1 MRLLDNSEVVQQSL
15 VLLPLP
21 VMHNHPGQS
30 KLPKIFLWG
39 YLGSGALLLFISD
52 TFRAIKIIL
61 LTAYLPSGLRS
72 WFFKTVLPTPTR
84 ALPSSWKVIFFK
96 SKAMHNPFS
105 LFGHFQKPCCHE
117 QEHNSPMMRSHC
129 LPIIHNQF
137 SSSDT
142 LVWTLCWQKKKH
154 PTHLWWGPTVFPGW
168 QVLQPLWLKS
178 WLFQVSSQDLFS
190 EIFPSR
196 SLNFGFSS
204 GMGSSIRSV
213 WDV

>member
-129 LPIIHNQF
+129 FPRLAGGTRWFTCHRCATHSYLSFKVKQLIQWKVNCSTRWF
-137 SSSDT
+137 S
-142 LVWTLCWQKKKH
+142 CWKKSTSPDGSGQVFSKIF
-154 PTHLWWGPTVFPGW
+154 LW
-168 QVLQPLWLKS
+168 
-178 WLFQVSSQDLFS
+178 
-190 EIFPSR
+190 
-196 SLNFGFSS
+196 
-204 GMGSSIRSV
+204 SV
-213 WDV
+213 ACS